1 MGKKRTTLAGCPQP
15 DTTVSV
21 AIAITARNTADS
33 FLICILNFVSTLH
46 SCFYNS
52 AYSKGNYASI
62 RCSYKIL
69 TPVIINIE
77 PPKSTECFDKNNPNS
92 LPK

>member
-15 DTTVSV
+15 DTTVAV
-21 AIAITARNTADS
+21 AIAIIARNTADS
-33 FLICILNFVSTLH
+33 FLICILNFVSTLL
-46 SCFYNS
+46 YNS